1 MVVRCR
7 TVTRRR
13 ARLVPAVLVALAVG
27 AGTAGVTTLVA
38 APAVQDGTPDPVA
51 LELTRTT
58 VTSPPSPQSPTTSA
72 TSSQV
77 TPTTT
82 TTTKPKPTTT
92 TSKPKPTT
100 TRTTTKPPPK
110 PPSGDGSADDSVL
123 AIVNAER
130 DEAGCSPVSLDA
142 RLTEAGQKHS
152 EDMSANDY
160 FSHTSQD
167 GRSFVDRAKAEGYAS
182 PGAENIAAG
191 QRSPEQVMEAWMNS
205 PGHRANILNCDLKK
219 MGLGL
224 ETDGY
229 YWTQVFGY

>member
-1 MVVRCR
+1 M
-7 TVTRRR
+7 TRRR

-51 LELTRTT
+51 LNLTRTT
-58 VTSPPSPQSPTTSA
+58 VTSPPSPQPPTTSA
-72 TSSQV
+72 T
-77 TPTTT
+77 
-82 TTTKPKPTTT
+82 TTTKVPPTTTTT

-100 TRTTTKPPPK
+100 TTSTPKPTTTTAKPAPK
-110 PPSGDGSADDSVL
+110 PPSGDGSADDAVL

-130 DEAGCSPVSLDA
+130 GQAGCAPVTLDA

-191 QRSPEQVMEAWMNS
+191 QRSPEQVMQAWMNS
-205 PGHRANILNCDLKK
+205 SGHRANILNCDLKK

-224 ETDGY
+224 ATEGY

>member
-1 MVVRCR
+1 M
-7 TVTRRR
+7 TRRR
-13 ARLVPAVLVALAVG
+13 RGRLIPAVLVALAVG
-27 AGTAGVTTLVA
+27 AGTAGVTTLLA

-58 VTSPPSPQSPTTSA
+58 VTSPPSPQPPTTSA
-72 TSSQV
+72 TTSKAA
-77 TPTTT
+77 PTT

-92 TSKPKPTT
+92 KPKPPP
-100 TRTTTKPPPK
+100 TTTKTK
-110 PPSGDGSADDSVL
+110 PPTNPPSDDASADDTVL
-123 AIVNAER
+123 AIVNSER
-130 DEAGCSPVSLDA
+130 ADAGCAPVTLDA

-191 QRSPEQVMEAWMNS
+191 QRTPEQVMRAWMDS